1 VKKLSSVLL
10 LITGLCCLPHW
21 SHAEMITQQEF
32 LNQLRQLH
40 PLFERERMTSQI
52 EKEEQSS
59 FLGAQD
65 WNLIS
70 SFSFA
75 HEEPSIAVAAP
86 ERTDAFSVSGGV
98 ERAFWGTG
106 GRLSASFSST
116 RASLK
121 IDPLWGFPDS
131 FYENRLEVSY
141 AHPLMRNKNGFLDR
155 LQYNLKQ
162 FDIDFSDVEAL
173 ENMEGFLASSA
184 DKFLDWVLLTEQ
196 KKIASERLNLAEE
209 ELARTKKKRAAHLVD
224 QIDVIRA
231 EDAVRIGKQ
240 NQMLVESQWKSLQAE
255 LAVLSQNDELYNL
268 SPQFDLYQAEELIP
282 LEEAILQLK
291 SKARIIAAI
300 NIRLKQLEY
309 ARRGFDETSKPN
321 LSLLAQFNTKNL
333 DESFGKSLAM
343 DKPDALVGLQ
353 FSVPLENRTAKH
365 QVSRTDLQ
373 ISQLE
378 KQLDE
383 VTLELSSALTHLH
396 IQIKELEDVL
406 KLNQEQIE
414 SAKQKTEEEL
424 KLYNQ
429 GRGDLTFVIQSRDN
443 EENAKLTYAQN
454 SISYHKLI
462 LQYRA
467 LLDDLL
473 PSSGGTQE

>member
-1 VKKLSSVLL
+1 MRALAMIILMLGAFCSLTPSVHAQA
-10 LITGLCCLPHW
+10 ITR
-21 SHAEMITQQEF
+21 EEF
-32 LNQLRQLH
+32 LNQLKQLH
-40 PLFERERMTSQI
+40 PLFERERMTAQI
-52 EKEEQSS
+52 EREERSS
-59 FLGAQD
+59 FLGAED
-65 WNLIS
+65 WNLLSSI
-70 SFSFA
+70 SFS
-75 HEEPSIAVAAP
+75 HEEPSVAFAGP
-86 ERTDAFSVSGGV
+86 ERTDALSVSGGV

-131 FYENRLEVSY
+131 FYENRLAVSY
-141 AHPLMRNKNGFLDR
+141 VYPLLKNRNGFLDR
-155 LQYNLKQ
+155 LQYNLKR
-162 FDIDFSDVEAL
+162 FDIDFSDVQAL

-184 DKFLDWVLLTEQ
+184 DKFLDWVSLTEQ
-196 KKIASERLNLAEE
+196 KKIASDRLSLAEE
-209 ELARTKKKRAAHLVD
+209 ELTRTKKKRAAHLVD

-231 EDAVRIGKQ
+231 EDAVSIGKQ

-255 LAVLSQNDELYNL
+255 LAVLSQNDELYNV
-268 SPQFDLYQAEELIP
+268 SPQFSLYQTEELVS
-282 LEEAILQLK
+282 LEDAITQLK
-291 SKARIIAAI
+291 TKSRIIAAI
-300 NIRLKQLEY
+300 NIRLRQLRL

-343 DKPDALVGLQ
+343 DKPDALIGLQ
-353 FSVPLENRTAKH
+353 FSVPLEKRTSRH
-365 QVSRTDLQ
+365 QVAKTGLQ
-373 ISQLE
+373 ISQLQ

-396 IQIKELEDVL
+396 IQIKELEGVL
-406 KLNQEQIE
+406 HLNQEQIE
-414 SAKQKTEEEL
+414 SAREKTEEEL

-462 LQYRA
+462 LQYRT
-467 LLDDLL
+467 LLDELL
-473 PSSGGTQE
+473 PSGQKE

>member
-1 VKKLSSVLL
+1 VKKLSPVLL
-10 LITGLCCLPHW
+10 LIAGLCCLPHLT
-21 SHAEMITQQEF
+21 HAETITQEEF
-32 LNQLRQLH
+32 LDQLKQLH

-52 EKEEQSS
+52 EKEERSS
-59 FLGAQD
+59 FLGAED
-65 WNLIS
+65 WNLLS
-70 SFSFA
+70 SISFA
-75 HEEPSIAVAAP
+75 HEEPSIAVASP

-131 FYENRLEVSY
+131 FYENRLAVSY

-155 LQYNLKQ
+155 LGYNLKR
-162 FDIDFSDVEAL
+162 FDIDFSDVQAL
-173 ENMEGFLASSA
+173 ENMEGFLAGSA
-184 DKFLDWVLLTEQ
+184 DKFLDWVSLTEQ
-196 KKIASERLNLAEE
+196 KKIASDRLSLAEE
-209 ELARTKKKRAAHLVD
+209 ELTRAKKKRAAHLVD

-231 EDAVRIGKQ
+231 EDAVSIGKQ
-240 NQMLVESQWKSLQAE
+240 NQMLVESRWKSLQAE
-255 LAVLSQNDELYNL
+255 LAVLSQNDELYYV
-268 SPQFDLYQAEELIP
+268 SPQFSLYQTEELVS
-282 LEEAILQLK
+282 LEDAVTQLK
-291 SKARIIAAI
+291 TKSRIITAI
-300 NIRLKQLEY
+300 NIRLRQLRL

-343 DKPDALVGLQ
+343 DKPDALIGLQ
-353 FSVPLENRTAKH
+353 FSVPLEKRTSRH
-365 QVSRTDLQ
+365 QVAKTDLQ
-373 ISQLE
+373 ISQLQ

-383 VTLELSSALTHLH
+383 VTLELSSAITHLH

-406 KLNQEQIE
+406 ELNQEQIE
-414 SAKQKTEEEL
+414 SARQKTQEEL

-454 SISYHKLI
+454 SIFYHKLL

-467 LLDDLL
+467 LMDELL
-473 PSSGGTQE
+473 PSSGKVQE